1 MTKTDKTKADD
12 QTTQQGA
19 QEISDDDLEHVD
31 GAGIPFIGAPLGAM
45 LNAVGSV
52 VKTGEDAAD
61 KATGGS
67 KDKDDGDKN
76 SSSSAIYSAARTVRG
91 Y

>member
-1 MTKTDKTKADD
+1 MTKSDKTKADD
-12 QTTQQGA
+12 QTMQRGP

-31 GAGIPFIGAPLGAM
+31 GGGIPFIGAPLGAM

-52 VKTGEDAAD
+52 VKTGEDAAN

-67 KDKDDGDKN
+67 KDDDDKN
-76 SSSSAIYSAARTVRG
+76 SSSSAIYSAASIIRG
-91 Y
+91 R